1 MNTGKLKS
9 SKVVKLFNDLGL
21 LKNSEDERERLMSAH

>member
-21 LKNSEDERERLMSAH
+21 LKNSEDERERLMSVH